1 MTEDDILAIDDIM
14 FTAVNYR
21 DWENV
26 LRYIG
31 HDTLIQIGPL
41 GELRGKTGAD
51 AVIAYFDKHY
61 DYRFLS
67 WQHVVEGNESST
79 LAVARLTYLETIHGL
94 PEATGQVAEV
104 PVAVF
109 GTWDNGKL
117 TRLRFIISFVDFMS
131 AV

>member
-67 WQHVVEGNESST
+67 WQHNPTCIFDVLLPKKLHCTCEHQVLLHHMVV
-79 LAVARLTYLETIHGL
+79 HGWNL
-94 PEATGQVAEV
+94 
-104 PVAVF
+104 
-109 GTWDNGKL
+109 
-117 TRLRFIISFVDFMS
+117 
-131 AV
+131 